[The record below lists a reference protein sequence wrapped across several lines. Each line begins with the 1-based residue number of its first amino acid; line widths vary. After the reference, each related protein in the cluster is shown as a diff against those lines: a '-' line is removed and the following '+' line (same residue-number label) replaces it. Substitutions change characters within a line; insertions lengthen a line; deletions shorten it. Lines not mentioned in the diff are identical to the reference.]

1 MSNRDYSQSK
11 GRRKSPSFTMLRHD
25 VMDSPN
31 YRALSHRAVRLLM
44 DIARQYNGSNNG
56 DLCATFSLMKGRG
69 WSSKD
74 QLFKAL
80 DELEHCGF
88 ILKSRQGGRHQCNLY
103 ALTWFNI
110 DECKGKHELQASNS
124 PPNNWKLVQK
134 PYSQKLESLPRHA
147 GNPSPQCGPFQ
158 QGLVAS
164 LPRHTGQSG
173 VK

>member
-1 MSNRDYSQSK
+1 
-11 GRRKSPSFTMLRHD
+11 MLRHD

-56 DLCATFSLMKGRG
+56 DLCATFSVMKPRG
-69 WSSKD
+69 WTSKD
-74 QLFKAL
+74 QLWKAL
-80 DELEHCGF
+80 EELEYFGF
-88 ILKSRQGGRHQCNLY
+88 ILKSRQGGKHLCNLF
-103 ALTWFNI
+103 ALTWFPI
-110 DECKGKHELQASNS
+110 DECRGKHELGVGKTPSNK
-124 PPNNWKLVQK
+124 WMTEQK

-147 GNPSPQCGPFQ
+147 GNPGPPCGPFP

-164 LPRHTGQSG
+164 LSRHTGQSA

>member
-1 MSNRDYSQSK
+1 
-11 GRRKSPSFTMLRHD
+11 MLRHD

-56 DLCATFSLMKGRG
+56 DLCATYSGMKARG
-69 WSSKD
+69 WTSKD
-74 QLFKAL
+74 QLFKSL
-80 DELEHCGF
+80 VELEYYGF
-88 ILKSRQGGRHQCNLY
+88 IVKSRQGGKHRCNLY

-110 DECKGKHELQASNS
+110 DECKGKHELRATKIPCNK
-124 PPNNWKLVQK
+124 WKESQK

-147 GNPSPQCGPFQ
+147 GNPSPPCGPFQ